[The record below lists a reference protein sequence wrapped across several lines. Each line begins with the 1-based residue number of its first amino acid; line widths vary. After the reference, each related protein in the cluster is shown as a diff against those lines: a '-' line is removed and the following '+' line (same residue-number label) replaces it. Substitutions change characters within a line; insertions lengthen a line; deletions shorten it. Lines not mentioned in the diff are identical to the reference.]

1 MSGQA
6 HDYVRG
12 STRIELGMKTAGH
25 EKQNTSHWSKP
36 AGGISVYE
44 ISHEADAVQTAPKQQ
59 QTVAVTSIH
68 SMSHMTKGIF
78 GNIAQPIPEV

>member
-12 STRIELGMKTAGH
+12 STRIELDMKTAGH

-59 QTVAVTSIH
+59 TVGVTSIH
-68 SMSHMTKGIF
+68 SMSHMTQGIL
-78 GNIAQPIPEV
+78 GPIPEV